1 MWTSL
6 VFSIAVILS
15 AVFYFRRIGVNFTIS
30 SLLLGLTLVLHGPL
44 YLYYT
49 RVWGPQTAFFEKIL
63 SAATDGEVVPALDL
77 ALALSF
83 CCICVGM
90 ALADG
95 VFGIRRLQMQD
106 AISNWNLQTVRVS
119 KGFSDRLEVIAAIG
133 VLVLAFFIVVE
144 HSIPHV
150 VAYFQSDAGEFEK
163 IAMRR
168 EFGGSRFY
176 LLNLFNSNL
185 FPFLAFCCFVALR
198 ERSIWLRPL
207 AWAFIAVVLFE
218 KAATLSKAP
227 LAIFILQLMVI
238 EYLRRSLQLRLGA
251 ALIFIAVC
259 VMLFGAMTAIAVREV
274 SGVGETL
281 DFLFYRVF
289 MIVNE
294 SLLEYFAAIPSVLPH
309 SWGRQFSWLANI
321 LQSDSTPPTYLLVGA
336 VHRGVMGST
345 TTAMFIADA
354 WADFSWVG
362 VLVLSLFAGFFVRWL
377 DVELIVK
384 RGKTAATISGLA
396 LGHYGVFIM
405 LSTALQTAMV
415 TGGLILVVPL
425 TMAMSCAIKWRP
437 SIQDPP
443 GTDNLTRLKKA

>member
-1 MWTSL
+1 MSTSL
-6 VFSIAVILS
+6 VFSIAVVLS

-30 SLLLGLTLVLHGPL
+30 SLLLGLMLVLHGPL

-63 SAATDGEVVPALDL
+63 SAAPEGEVIPSLDL
-77 ALALSF
+77 ALALCF
-83 CCICVGM
+83 CSICAGM

-95 VFGIRRLQMQD
+95 VFGIRRSQMRD
-106 AISNWNLQTVRVS
+106 AINNWNLQTVRVS
-119 KGFSDRLEVIAAIG
+119 TGFSDRLEIIAAIG
-133 VLVLAFFIVVE
+133 VLVLAFFIVIE
-144 HSIPHV
+144 NSIPHV
-150 VAYFQSDAGEFEK
+150 ITYFQSEAGEFEK

-168 EFGGSRFY
+168 EFGGSHFY

-198 ERSIWLRPL
+198 ERSIRLRPVAL
-207 AWAFIAVVLFE
+207 AFIAVVLFE

-238 EYLRRSLQLRLGA
+238 EYLRRSLQVRLGA
-251 ALIFIAVC
+251 ALGFIAIC
-259 VMLFGAMTAIAVREV
+259 VVLFGAMTAVAIREV

-309 SWGRQFSWLANI
+309 SWGSQFSWLVSI
-321 LQSDSTPPTYLLVGA
+321 LQSEPSPPTYLLVGA

-354 WADFSWVG
+354 WADFSWAG
-362 VLVLSLFAGFFVRWL
+362 VLVLSLLAGFFVRWL
-377 DVELIVK
+377 DIELIIK

-415 TGGLILVVPL
+415 TGGLILIVPL
-425 TMAMSCAIKWRP
+425 TIAISCAFKWRP
-437 SIQDPP
+437 STQNP
-443 GTDNLTRLKKA
+443 GSVDNMARLKQA